1 MLKKLN
7 FVSRQI
13 MFDPIV
19 LTGFGFP
26 LWHMKWTALKTRK
39 KGLPYLWGCSY
50 SQCLLFQ
57 TQILYLC
64 MQNTDSHVGASQ
76 KWYSIGSKNW
86 YNRFFGNIWDI
97 IPLHNAQ
104 HKWHTLHKVID
115 FVQKDNRLFSKKSR
129 VVWKC
134 NSDAL
139 LQPWKT
145 NS

>member
-1 MLKKLN
+1 MQCQKHSITFFSKFFSEYLN
-7 FVSRQI
+7 FTFLQNIVH
-13 MFDPIV
+13 PIV

-104 HKWHTLHKVID
+104 HKWHTLHK
-115 FVQKDNRLFSKKSR
+115 FWWFCSKQII
-129 VVWKC
+129 
-134 NSDAL
+134 NY
-139 LQPWKT
+139 
-145 NS
+145 